1 MGPVG
6 QRVSTLGAMPLTAK
20 YATTCGICSAPI
32 LPGEEITD
40 TGGSKARRWAH
51 VSCPQGALDLDVA
64 DPRAVAAGSA
74 ATPQPAALA
83 VWTDGACSGNPGPGG
98 WAWATE
104 DGRRASGGAQLT
116 TNQRMEIQAALEAV
130 RALDGPLVVVSDS
143 TYVVNCFRDGWWQ
156 GWLARGWKTSAKKP
170 VANRDLWEPLVT
182 AVRERGNV
190 SFRWVKGHSGDK
202 MNDLVDQLAVQAGQA
217 FQASS
222 LGR

>member
-1 MGPVG
+1 
-6 QRVSTLGAMPLTAK
+6 MPLTAK
-20 YATTCGICSAPI
+20 FATTCGVCSAPI

-40 TGGSKARRWAH
+40 TGRDRARRWAH
-51 VSCPQGALDLDVA
+51 VSCPQGTLDLDVA
-64 DPRAVAAGSA
+64 DPRAVSG
-74 ATPQPAALA
+74 TPQATALT

-104 DGRRASGGAQLT
+104 DGRQASGAAPLT

-156 GWLARGWKTSAKKP
+156 GWLARGWMTSAKKP

-190 SFRWVKGHSGDK
+190 SFRWVKGHSGNP
-202 MNDLVDQLAVQAGQA
+202 MNDLVDQLAVRAGQSQAG
-217 FQASS
+217 S
-222 LGR
+222 R